1 VPAGAT
7 DRLVERQ
14 FAGDPVRG
22 GREFER
28 TGVVLELD
36 MEDPVG
42 LGDAADLV
50 EKIHVPGA
58 AAELAIGDALEA
70 ELGLHRDGLFDAV
83 VLAAAQGLGG
93 YPALLMLGPRR
104 QERLRSQQAADMI
117 GAKRRTGRIAHRN
130 LLRAVC
136 RMG

>member
-1 VPAGAT
+1 
-7 DRLVERQ
+7 
-14 FAGDPVRG
+14 G
-22 GREFER
+22 GREFKR
-28 TGVVLELD
+28 ARLVLELD

-42 LGDAADLV
+42 LGDTADLV
-50 EKIHVPGA
+50 EEIHVPGA

-104 QERLRSQQAADMI
+104 QERLRAQPAADMI
-117 GAKRRTGRIAHRN
+117 GATRRGGPIGHRK
-130 LLRAVC
+130 LLKAATRVGCGKQTTFHYRAPPYF
-136 RMG
+136 